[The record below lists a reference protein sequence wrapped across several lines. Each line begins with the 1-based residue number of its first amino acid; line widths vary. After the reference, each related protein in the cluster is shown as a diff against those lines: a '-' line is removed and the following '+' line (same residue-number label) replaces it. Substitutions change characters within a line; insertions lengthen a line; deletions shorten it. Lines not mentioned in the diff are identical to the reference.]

1 MRLNVMSWEIPKQLA
16 SGNWILGLFNTCRAV
31 LFKGLSFRHDD
42 LLGQI
47 LSRARY
53 YPVSSHLQRIKPV
66 GRGSARIGIVTADA
80 GGTLSEVPLA
90 TLSGGQAAN
99 ATDSCIRCR
108 SDVSCGAASESKWK
122 FRLQMSRLRLIG
134 SLPLCDCP
142 CQWRSYCMLSGR
154 LTVSMLV
161 KDGTRHHAAART
173 QMVESPCT
181 GSKPRGLE
189 RILACQQFLHHSG
202 SN

>member
-99 ATDSCIRCR
+99 ATDSCIRWPVRCKLR
-108 SDVSCGAASESKWK
+108 RGVRVKVEIPTLDVHAEAYRESPVV
-122 FRLQMSRLRLIG
+122 RL
-134 SLPLCDCP
+134 P
-142 CQWRSYCMLSGR
+142 
-154 LTVSMLV
+154 VSMEVVLYAERSL
-161 KDGTRHHAAART
+161 DGQHAREGRNPAPRR
-173 QMVESPCT
+173 CT
-181 GSKPRGLE
+181 NTNG
-189 RILACQQFLHHSG
+189 
-202 SN
+202 

>member
-1 MRLNVMSWEIPKQLA
+1 
-16 SGNWILGLFNTCRAV
+16 
-31 LFKGLSFRHDD
+31 
-42 LLGQI
+42 
-47 LSRARY
+47 
-53 YPVSSHLQRIKPV
+53 
-66 GRGSARIGIVTADA
+66 
-80 GGTLSEVPLA
+80 
-90 TLSGGQAAN
+90 
-99 ATDSCIRCR
+99 
-108 SDVSCGAASESKWK
+108 
-122 FRLQMSRLRLIG
+122 
-134 SLPLCDCP
+134 
-142 CQWRSYCMLSGR
+142 MLSGR